1 MEGKEIWKDIL
12 GYEGKYQVSNWGRVK
27 SLIMW
32 TGACYIERERII
44 KPVKNKDGY
53 MKTFL
58 SKDGKVKTIAIH
70 RLVAEVFIPN
80 PDGLSEVNHKDED
93 KTNNHVCNLEWC
105 TNKYNVNYGSRNKK
119 ASETMKSKHLKGKA
133 NNLNKGY
140 RNGRARKV
148 LCVTTGKRFN
158 CIKEAG
164 EYYLIDSYKN
174 ISKCCKGKIKYCGEH
189 PITGEK
195 LIWKYIEG
203 VRR

>member
-1 MEGKEIWKDIL
+1 MWRDIEN
-12 GYEGKYQVSNWGRVK
+12 YEGKYQVSNLGRVK
-27 SLIMW
+27 SLLDSS
-32 TGACYIERERII
+32 GKYREKIL
-44 KPVKNKDGY
+44 KPRKDNHGY
-53 MKTFL
+53 LAYNLCLLGTSKTH
-58 SKDGKVKTIAIH
+58 AAH
-70 RLVAEVFIPN
+70 RLVAEAFIEN
-80 PDGLSEVNHKDED
+80 PHAYPQINHKHED

-195 LIWKYIEG
+195 LIWKYIEE
-203 VRR
+203 VRK